1 MHFSLP
7 TVARLAL
14 ALLLSATGLT
24 TAAQS
29 ISLSTTCI
37 NEPWGSTSTTTATFS
52 APAGIS
58 LIGTNPWSVIGDL
71 VIVSTSGN
79 TCVVRSTG
87 YGKGVVEAKYTAAG
101 CTTPITASV
110 RSAGIF
116 KNFTTWPGQN
126 QIVGPTCL
134 PASGDVTYSINSIVT
149 QESQIQAGIGTDTY
163 QWTVTPLVTFTYKSG
178 DKSSITFTPASGTS
192 YVIKVRVGQ
201 CNFGNAAAE
210 KVLNATAGSTPPAV
224 TGFPTC
230 LATNAPLTNTFTFT
244 LPVKTGVVYDVQ
256 VPPSWSRTNPTYPA
270 YPFTA
275 TADANLLFT
284 VNADQNGGNVI
295 IKSTP
300 VCGGAVTQVL
310 PVNRRLVFSG
320 LVPQPVGTQSLTN
333 PGCFATSNA
342 TSINMTL
349 TNAPANTLLRWT
361 LPTSPSGWNITT
373 AGASKVDAVNN
384 VWLAPATVAIAVP
397 AGHSGGTVRVNADG
411 CPSLTG
417 PPSQEVTRI
426 LAITGQGSCTYT
438 ILRTA
443 GTNDQGFSLNSS
455 SGGPG
460 TACLPSSNPAQQVS
474 VLYTWRAPKDPAY
487 QDPLDPGDTV
497 MVKTSISAVVSFD
510 YPVLPSSKIRV
521 SISQTS
527 GGCLSVPKVFQVVAR
542 PNPGPGPGP
551 SPSTPLPA
559 AQRAALMR
567 ALECYPNP
575 ADGLVRIGLPAV
587 AAEGATRLTLVNALG
602 QVQRTL
608 TVSKATT
615 ATLDVR
621 ELPADT
627 YILRVEL
634 PNGQATGRA
643 LQVQH

>member
-1 MHFSLP
+1 MSTGLQP
-7 TVARLAL
+7 GARTLIVTGIVAVASAGRPAHAQRIVPAPGAASCELTPDCKDAKYTFVAGPGQTL
-14 ALLLSATGLT
+14 VRWEAAGDLRLLSPPADNP
-24 TAAQS
+24 AVA
-29 ISLSTTCI
+29 C
-37 NEPWGSTSTTTATFS
+37 S
-52 APAGIS
+52 A
-58 LIGTNPWSVIGDL
+58 
-71 VIVSTSGN
+71 
-79 TCVVRSTG
+79 G
-87 YGKGVVEAKYTAAG
+87 YGKGRLTATYYELRHSG
-101 CTTPITASV
+101 RCGEKCPDTLYRHGSYDVYKSFKSPTPIFGPVCAV
-110 RSAGIF
+110 AG
-116 KNFTTWPGQN
+116 QE
-126 QIVGPTCL
+126 
-134 PASGDVTYSINSIVT
+134 VTYRVEPVLT
-149 QESQIQAGIGTDTY
+149 DYDRRQAHIGTDSYVWSGFPAGAVRGFAGDSSTITLLLDAD
-163 QWTVTPLVTFTYKSG
+163 QAPFTLRCQVGRCNSPIALPVTPAPPVPVLTPNALCHPTTATGSVTVVLTAAAGVTYRAQLPAGWQVAPAALTTTGVSVA
-178 DKSSITFTPASGTS
+178 ASGPLALT
-192 YVIKVRVGQ
+192 I
-201 CNFGNAAAE
+201 
-210 KVLNATAGSTPPAV
+210 TPDGSGGDLLV
-224 TGFPTC
+224 
-230 LATNAPLTNTFTFT
+230 LATNAGGCAPTTAGFRLT
-244 LPVKTGVVYDVQ
+244 
-256 VPPSWSRTNPTYPA
+256 
-270 YPFTA
+270 
-275 TADANLLFT
+275 
-284 VNADQNGGNVI
+284 
-295 IKSTP
+295 
-300 VCGGAVTQVL
+300 
-310 PVNRRLVFSG
+310 RRLVSG
-320 LVPQPVGTQSLTN
+320 SGAGTQSLTN

>member
-411 CPSLTG
+411 CPSA
-417 PPSQEVTRI
+417 PNQEVKRL
-426 LAITGQGSCTYT
+426 LAITGTGGCTYT
-438 ILRTA
+438 IQRTA
-443 GTNDQGFSLNSS
+443 NANDQGFSLSSS

-460 TACLPSSNPAQQVS
+460 TACLPSSNPAQQIS

-487 QDPLDPGDTV
+487 RTGPTDSV
-497 MVKTSISAVVSFD
+497 MVKTSTSAVVTFD
-510 YPVLPSSKIRV
+510 YPVPAAAKVRCAIT
-521 SISQTS
+521 QTS
-527 GGCLSVPKVFQVVAR
+527 GGCLTITAIFQLVVR
-542 PNPGPGPGP
+542 PTRRTTGRLSIEEP
-551 SPSTPLPA
+551 SA

-634 PNGQATGRA
+634 PNGQTTGRA